1 MPLFR
6 VSEAVFR
13 GAIPVGTHEYAM
25 TKALLDAGGDAD
37 YFDGYPMVGAVSYN
51 AVDVVRALLEGGAAV
66 DGVGG
71 DGIPMAY
78 ALFFGFTEAAEALA
92 NAGATLDLRF
102 ASGVGDL
109 AKTLSFFDAGGVLAD
124 DAGALADPYG
134 HEHKQRHGTVYRCDR
149 TRENVLS
156 QALLFACLHNRLHVA
171 EALIERGADVDA
183 FVPGHPE
190 GSGTVLHRLTLTQNG
205 GATRDPQ
212 TIEEDRLPAV
222 RFLLDHGA
230 DVGIREP
237 GHNGTA
243 LGWALH
249 MKCDRI
255 ASELREHGA
264 TE

>member
-1 MPLFR
+1 M
-6 VSEAVFR
+6 
-13 GAIPVGTHEYAM
+13 
-25 TKALLDAGGDAD
+25 
-37 YFDGYPMVGAVSYN
+37 
-51 AVDVVRALLEGGAAV
+51 
-66 DGVGG
+66 
-71 DGIPMAY
+71 
-78 ALFFGFTEAAEALA
+78 
-92 NAGATLDLRF
+92 
-102 ASGVGDL
+102 
-109 AKTLSFFDAGGVLAD
+109 
-124 DAGALADPYG
+124 
-134 HEHKQRHGTVYRCDR
+134 
-149 TRENVLS
+149 
-156 QALLFACLHNRLHVA
+156 LFACLHNRLHVA

-205 GATRDPQ
+205 GATRGPQ